1 MAVIRYLGVDLAWR
15 EDQPGR
21 PANETGVA
29 AIDPAGEILDAGW
42 TRGVEPTLAWADAA
56 AGDDGALMFVDAPLV
71 VTNEA
76 GQRPCETEV
85 GQCYGRWKVS
95 ANPVNTRSPRL
106 AGVRFLA
113 LAEASGWRYSDGCD
127 GPPAGGRFLSEC
139 YPYTTLVGA
148 AELGYDRERPR
159 YKRQPPRLPAARW
172 RVERAANCDTLIG
185 RLARL
190 ATADP
195 PLRLDSHPVTRRL
208 AAEPS
213 PLAGVAYK
221 HREDLI
227 DALLCAWTASL
238 WARHGPG
245 RCQVL
250 GPPPQDGG
258 GRAATIVAPARPEQR
273 RESRDVRPPAT
284 SA

>member
-1 MAVIRYLGVDLAWR
+1 MAETCYLGVDLAWR
-15 EDQPGR
+15 EGRPDR

-29 AIDPAGEILDAGW
+29 AIDPAGRVLDAGW
-42 TRGVEPTLAWADAA
+42 TRGVEQTLAWADAA
-56 AGDDGALMFVDAPLV
+56 AGGGSALMFVDAPLV

-76 GQRPCETEV
+76 GQRLCETQV
-85 GQCYGRWKVS
+85 GQRYGRWKVS
-95 ANPVNTRSPRL
+95 ANPTNTRSPRL
-106 AGVRFLA
+106 AGVRFLG
-113 LAEASGWRYSDGCD
+113 LAQASGWRYSDGLD

-148 AELGYDRERPR
+148 AELGYDQQRPR
-159 YKRQPPRLPAARW
+159 YKRQPPRLEAARW
-172 RVERAANCDTLIG
+172 RPERAANCDTLIG

-190 ATADP
+190 AAADP

-213 PLAGVAYK
+213 PLGDAAYK

-250 GPPPQDGG
+250 GPPAGSGG
-258 GRAATIVAPARPEQR
+258 GRAATIIGPARPEQR
-273 RESRDVRPPAT
+273 RESGA
-284 SA
+284 